1 MSQSS
6 APAKAGKS
14 PRPCATPGC
23 KNLVKPPKRLCP
35 RCLRKHHNA
44 AARARNGRSF
54 GWGTARVLSASVLSA
69 SDTISVNTDFY
80 RDRPD
85 RSESSEQSASQQ
97 TEELAA
103 LEEVAAAQHQAQ
115 HGPNG
120 ECPFCG
126 LIHCYCA
133 TTAEIR
139 RATMVEVHDA

>member
-54 GWGTARVLSASVLSA
+54 GWGTARVLSASVLST
-69 SDTISVNTDFY
+69 SDSISVNADFY
-80 RDRPD
+80 HDR
-85 RSESSEQSASQQ
+85 SEQSASQ
-97 TEELAA
+97 TEELMA

-115 HGPNG
+115 RGPNG

-133 TTAEIR
+133 SPSEIR
-139 RATMVEVHDA
+139 RATMVEMHDV